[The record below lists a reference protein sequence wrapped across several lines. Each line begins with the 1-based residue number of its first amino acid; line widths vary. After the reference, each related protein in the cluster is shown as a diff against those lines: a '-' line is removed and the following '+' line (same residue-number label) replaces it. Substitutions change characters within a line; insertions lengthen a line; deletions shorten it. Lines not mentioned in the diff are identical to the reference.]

1 MEVAVYNISGK
12 ESGKKVVLDDKI
24 FGVEPNDHAI
34 YLAVKQYTANQR
46 QGTHSTK
53 EVSMLS
59 GSTRKIKR
67 QKGTGTARAGSIKS
81 PIFRGGARVFGP
93 EPRVYNFKLNKK
105 LKQIARLSALTYKAQ
120 ESAIKIVEDINLDAP
135 KTAQMAEILKNLDL
149 SGKKTLIVLNDI
161 NNNVYLSTRNLQG
174 VSVLRVS
181 DLNTYEILKAKT
193 LLVVES
199 SLEGFADLA
208 IREDK

>member
-1 MEVAVYNISGK
+1 MEVAVYSVSGK
-12 ESGKKVVLDDKI
+12 ETGKKVVLDEKV
-24 FGVEPNDHAI
+24 FGIEPNDHAI
-34 YLAVKQYTANQR
+34 YLAVKQYNANQR
-46 QGTHSTK
+46 QGTHSSK

-105 LKQIARLSALTYKAQ
+105 LKRLARLSALTYKAQ
-120 ESAIKIVEDINLDAP
+120 DSAIKVIEDINLDSA
-135 KTAQMAEILKNLDL
+135 KTSQMAKILKDLAL
-149 SGKKTLIVLNDI
+149 SGKKTLLVLNDI

-174 VSVLRVS
+174 VTVIRVS

-193 LLVVES
+193 LVMVES
-199 SLEGFADLA
+199 SVEAFSELA
-208 IREDK
+208 

>member
-1 MEVAVYNISGK
+1 MEVAVYNLSGK
-12 ESGKKVVLDDKI
+12 ETGKKVVLDDKI

-34 YLAVKQYTANQR
+34 YLAVKQYSANQR
-46 QGTHSTK
+46 QGTHSSK

-105 LKQIARLSALTYKAQ
+105 LKNIARLSALTYKAQ
-120 ESAIKIVEDINLDAP
+120 ESAVKVIEDINFDAP
-135 KTAQMAEILKNLDL
+135 KTSKMVEILKNLEL
-149 SGKKTLIVLNDI
+149 NEKKTLIVLNDI
-161 NNNVYLSTRNLQG
+161 NKNVYLSTRNLQG
-174 VSVLRVS
+174 VTVLRVS
-181 DLNTYEILKAKT
+181 DLNTYEILKAKN
-193 LLVVES
+193 LLVAES
-199 SLEGFADLA
+199 SLEGFSSLV
-208 IREDK
+208 

>member
-1 MEVAVYNISGK
+1 MEVAVYNLSGK
-12 ESGKKVVLDDKI
+12 ETGKKVVLDDKV

-34 YLAVKQYTANQR
+34 YLAVKQYTANHR
-46 QGTHSTK
+46 QGTHSSK

-105 LKQIARLSALTYKAQ
+105 LKNVARLSALAYKAK
-120 ESAIKIVEDINLDAP
+120 EAGIKVIEDFNLDSP
-135 KTAQMAEILKNLDL
+135 KTAKMAEILKNLEVN
-149 SGKKTLIVLNDI
+149 GKNTLIVLNDI
-161 NNNVYLSTRNLQG
+161 NKNVYLSTRNLQG

-199 SLEGFADLA
+199 SLEGFSEFA
-208 IREDK
+208 

>member
-1 MEVAVYNISGK
+1 MEVAVYNIKGK
-12 ESGKKVVLDDKI
+12 ESGKKVVLDEKV
-24 FGVEPNDHAI
+24 FGIEPNDHAI
-34 YLAVKQYTANQR
+34 YLAVKQYSANQR
-46 QGTHSTK
+46 QGTHSSK

-105 LKQIARLSALTYKAQ
+105 LKRLARLSALTYKAQ
-120 ESAIKIVEDINLDAP
+120 ESAVKVIEDINLDAP
-135 KTAQMAEILKNLDL
+135 KTSQMAEILKNLEV

-161 NNNVYLSTRNLQG
+161 NKNVYLSTRNLQG

-181 DLNTYEILKAKT
+181 DLNTYEVLKAKN

-199 SLEGFADLA
+199 SLDAFSELA
-208 IREDK
+208 

>member
-12 ESGKKVVLDDKI
+12 ETGKKVVLDEAV
-24 FGVEPNDHAI
+24 FGIEPNDHAI
-34 YLAVKQYTANQR
+34 YLAVKQYNANQR
-46 QGTHSTK
+46 QGTHSSK
-53 EVSMLS
+53 EKSMLS

-81 PIFRGGARVFGP
+81 PLFRGGARVFGP

-105 LKQIARLSALTYKAQ
+105 LKRLARLSALTYKAKDS
-120 ESAIKIVEDINLDAP
+120 EIKIVEGLDLNAP
-135 KTAQMAEILKNLDL
+135 KTSQMAEILKNLEL
-149 SGKKTLIVLNDI
+149 NGKKTLIVLNDI
-161 NNNVYLSTRNLQG
+161 NKNVYLSTRNLQG

-193 LLVVES
+193 LIIAEDSVDSFKELV
-199 SLEGFADLA
+199 
-208 IREDK
+208 

>member
-1 MEVAVYNISGK
+1 MEVAIYNISGK
-12 ESGKKVVLDDKI
+12 ETGKKVVLDEKV

-34 YLAVKQYTANQR
+34 YLAVKQYNANQR

-93 EPRVYNFKLNKK
+93 QPRVYNFKLNKK
-105 LKQIARLSALTYKAQ
+105 LKRLARLSALTYKAQ
-120 ESAIKIVEDINLDAP
+120 ESAIMVVEDINFDAP
-135 KTAQMAEILKNLDL
+135 KTSKMAEILKNLEVN
-149 SGKKTLIVLNDI
+149 GKKTLIVLNDI

-181 DLNTYEILKAKT
+181 DLNTYEILKAKK
-193 LLVVES
+193 LIMIESAVES
-199 SLEGFADLA
+199 FSELA
-208 IREDK
+208 

>member
-34 YLAVKQYTANQR
+34 YLAVKQYTANHR
-46 QGTHSTK
+46 QGTHSSK

-105 LKQIARLSALTYKAQ
+105 LKRIARLSALSYKAQ
-120 ESAIKIVEDINLDAP
+120 DSAIKVVEDINFDAP
-135 KTAQMAEILKNLDL
+135 KTAKMLKF
-149 SGKKTLIVLNDI
+149 
-161 NNNVYLSTRNLQG
+161 
-174 VSVLRVS
+174 LRIW
-181 DLNTYEILKAKT
+181 N
-193 LLVVES
+193 
-199 SLEGFADLA
+199 
-208 IREDK
+208 

>member
-1 MEVAVYNISGK
+1 MEVAVYNLSGK
-12 ESGKKVVLDDKI
+12 ETGKKVVLDDKI

-34 YLAVKQYTANQR
+34 YLAVKQYSANQR
-46 QGTHSTK
+46 QGTHSSK

-105 LKQIARLSALTYKAQ
+105 LKNVARLSALTYKAQ
-120 ESAIKIVEDINLDAP
+120 ESAIKVIEDISFDAP
-135 KTAQMAEILKNLDL
+135 KTSKMAEILKNLEMN
-149 SGKKTLIVLNDI
+149 GKKTLIVLNDI
-161 NNNVYLSTRNLQG
+161 NKNVYLSTRNLQG

-181 DLNTYEILKAKT
+181 DLNTYEVLKAKN

-199 SLEGFADLA
+199 SLDAFSELA
-208 IREDK
+208 